1 MDVPRIISISRRGDI
16 PAFHTPWLIN
26 RLGDGYCHFQTPY
39 GGKIREV
46 SLKPEDCDGLVFW
59 TRNPFPLFNYIN
71 ELKDHGYCFYFH
83 FTITGYPNPIESHT
97 PPLLK
102 SIERFINLSEKIG
115 SEAVHWRYD
124 PVILS
129 SLTSEAFH
137 IENFSFIA
145 NKLKKSTGI
154 CTISFIQFYEKSR
167 GNFKKIT
174 EQHGI
179 RFDNPSMERKI
190 KLAKTLKGI
199 AAKNGINLRSCCD
212 NSLLS
217 AGILKGS
224 CVGPEYL
231 SLIKRQ
237 VAAST
242 IRYGKPNW
250 TASRGKPPEGLRPWK
265 AELSSAL
272 PIIKWSYRTN
282 KQTENSFKLCIRHCK
297 KQELTVPKKKKL
309 LQCNIIKTDS
319 YGNWEK
325 RPTRKGCA
333 CFESVDIGTYETC
346 TFGCCYC
353 YATRSR
359 ESALKHLKNYDK
371 NDSIL
376 VRPKK
381 FNNKNIRFTNAD

>member
-1 MDVPRIISISRRGDI
+1 MAVLRIISISRRGDI

-26 RLGDGYCHFQTPY
+26 RLGEGYCHFQTPY

-59 TRNPFPLFNYIN
+59 TRNPFPLFKYIN
-71 ELKDHGYCFYFH
+71 ELKDRGYCFYFH
-83 FTITGYPNPIESHT
+83 FTITGYPNPLESHT

-115 SEAVHWRYD
+115 PEAVHWRYD

-145 NKLKKSTGI
+145 DKLKRSTGI
-154 CTISFIQFYEKSR
+154 CTISFIQFYEKSS

-174 EQHGI
+174 EQHGVQ
-179 RFDNPSMERKI
+179 FDNPSKEKKV
-190 KLAKTLKGI
+190 KLAKTLRET
-199 AAKNGINLRSCCD
+199 AAKNGIKLRSCCD

-217 AGILKGS
+217 AGIPKGS
-224 CVGPEYL
+224 CIGPEYL
-231 SLIKRQ
+231 SL
-237 VAAST
+237 
-242 IRYGKPNW
+242 
-250 TASRGKPPEGLRPWK
+250 L
-265 AELSSAL
+265 
-272 PIIKWSYRTN
+272 
-282 KQTENSFKLCIRHCK
+282 
-297 KQELTVPKKKKL
+297 
-309 LQCNIIKTDS
+309 KTDS
-319 YGNWEK
+319 SDNWK
-325 RPTRKGCA
+325 KKPTRKECA

-359 ESALKHLKNYDK
+359 ESALKHLNNYDK
-371 NDSIL
+371 SDSIL
-376 VRPKK
+376 VRPKR
-381 FNNKNIRFTNAD
+381 FNNKNLRLTNEKK

>member
-1 MDVPRIISISRRGDI
+1 MAVPRIISISRRGDI

-26 RLGDGYCHFQTPY
+26 RLEEGYCHFQTPY

-59 TRNPFPLFNYIN
+59 TRNPFPLFKYIN
-71 ELKDHGYCFYFH
+71 ELKDRGYCFYFH
-83 FTITGYPNPIESHT
+83 FTITGYPNPLESHT

-102 SIERFINLSEKIG
+102 SIERFKKLSEKIG

-145 NKLKKSTGI
+145 NKLKRSTGI

-167 GNFKKIT
+167 DNLKKIT
-174 EQHGI
+174 EQHGV

-190 KLAKTLKGI
+190 KLAKNLREI
-199 AAKNGINLRSCCD
+199 AAKNGIKLRSCCD

-217 AGILKGS
+217 AGISRGS

-237 VAAST
+237 VAAT
-242 IRYGKPNW
+242 
-250 TASRGKPPEGLRPWK
+250 
-265 AELSSAL
+265 
-272 PIIKWSYRTN
+272 KWSYRSS
-282 KQTENSFKLCIRHCK
+282 KQTENSSELCIRHCK

-319 YGNWEK
+319 YDNWKK

-376 VRPKK
+376 IRPKRHK
-381 FNNKNIRFTNAD
+381 ATDLSSISF